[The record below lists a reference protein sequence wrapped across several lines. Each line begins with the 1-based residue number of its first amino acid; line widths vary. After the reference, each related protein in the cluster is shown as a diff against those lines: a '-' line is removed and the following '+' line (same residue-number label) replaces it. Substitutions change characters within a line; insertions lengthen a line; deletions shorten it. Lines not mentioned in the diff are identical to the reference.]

1 MDVLQ
6 SLGLNKKKKVDF
18 EQTLFYFFRE
28 FHINPF
34 DEGYKA
40 IPVYKEEKFFF
51 FKWKRVVRWDI
62 TKKGMPVPLF
72 NSLLEQMNKHYEREA
87 AQMKKARR

>member
-1 MDVLQ
+1 MNVLQ

-18 EQTLFYFFRE
+18 EQTVFYFFRE

-34 DEGYKA
+34 DEEWIIDGKK
-40 IPVYKEEKFFF
+40 VV
-51 FKWKRVVRWDI
+51 KR
-62 TKKGMPVPLF
+62 GMPVPLF

-87 AQMKKARR
+87 AQYNKVRR